1 MVRDVLRAKVY
12 TYGVWRMLE
21 MLVKGERRGGGLL
34 CVLLVQ
40 LPSLAHGCRRME
52 KLEVLIRGSVRG
64 GGAPL
69 CEGGVRMG
77 SSRGSV
83 RGGGAPL
90 WEGGELAGALA
101 RCRHSSLRG
110 LLPAQAGQGVSVLD
124 VWTIS
129 LRCRKSIDHLGE
141 CILSR
146 SFVISVLLC
155 PRGVRFGLG
164 PHVRET

>member
-1 MVRDVLRAKVY
+1 MKELGAHR
-12 TYGVWRMLE
+12 
-21 MLVKGERRGGGLL
+21 GEH
-34 CVLLVQ
+34 LLV
-40 LPSLAHGCRRME
+40 RMRSS
-52 KLEVLIRGSVRG
+52 RGSVRG

-69 CEGGVRMG
+69 WEGGVRMG

-124 VWTIS
+124 VWAIS